1 VDIKGGRHKMARN
14 SKKNINIDEIRALA
28 AEYGVSDNPLFES
41 TLSNYETVQKAISM
55 IRKTLDDDEMTITKE
70 YVKGRENTYLHPAV
84 KELPKQVDIANKTM
98 DTLIKIIAQFGN
110 ANSKDE
116 LMDFLGRGRK

>member
-1 VDIKGGRHKMARN
+1 MARN